1 MNPQVMQVVVRGRL
15 SPELV
20 AALSEFEI
28 STGPDGRTSVVGVI
42 PDQAKLIGLLDL
54 LDQFHIEVLSVNPV
68 PAA

>member
-1 MNPQVMQVVVRGRL
+1 MQVVVRGRL

-20 AALSEFEI
+20 ATLSEFEI
-28 STGPDGRTSVVGVI
+28 STGSDGRTSVVGVI

-68 PAA
+68 RAA